1 MDKLSGDMNYELLM
15 KGIDGEVWSLDLP
28 LDAPA
33 MNYQTNN
40 LAELKDRNASYSQR
54 ISLPRTT
61 HNEQAFQF
69 SFVIG
74 SGSYVPY
81 MRFPCQL
88 FYEGALI
95 SPVGAVLNIV
105 DVSDES
111 IGIQIIGATADLF
124 DTLNNTDAK
133 DPGDGMFLLKW
144 YTDTMGQI
152 ERRLVGP
159 EGVKVLYFWLYATL
173 QKNPNIP
180 PISMEAIQ
188 QVRELDKFYPHLNW
202 YDLVTWIF
210 AREGYSLET
219 DVDPVDRDEMFL
231 PCTYPVLAD
240 NPNAPKASGTGWIQ
254 DPPIGTT
261 VGVVWQGFP
270 GVTLSDPVAG
280 RLLMGTV
287 AGTFN
292 WMTLWDTTITFSFSW
307 SNISAIR
314 NGSVAVQVTHYK
326 NDGTSAIV
334 LIRSWSS
341 GSSGSASVNIP
352 MEAGEHILVSGS
364 LATVNPSANQYD
376 MRFPVSITAPP
387 VPETSPGDK
396 PQPGLTYDLLASTG
410 FKSLG
415 DIVKAFFQLFGLTI
429 DVNPATKVARAYSVQ
444 EFYNR
449 RSSSGKNWSDKL
461 IKGKDTKLTFQLS
474 NYAQSNEIKLE
485 DNKDN
490 NVTDSYKFSIPDV
503 NLQPTKLLFQ
513 IGFLAGLNQT
523 LYDEDT
529 TDKVHTIANYPIWT
543 VNRGRVENGEMTET
557 TWEYNA
563 LSKPMVVHVNKSD
576 YMWPQVSV
584 GYTLIRVRLF
594 TAYFK
599 NLNYYVPKYYDKL
612 INNIL
617 KRPKILQ
624 TQILLDSLD
633 IQSLDLFDPI
643 WLEEPGFW
651 FYVSK
656 INNFQAEKITKVDLI
671 RM

>member
-1 MDKLSGDMNYELLM
+1 MNYELLM
-15 KGIDGEVWSLDLP
+15 KGIDGKVWSLDLP

-33 MNYQTNN
+33 MNYQINN
-40 LAELKDRNASYSQR
+40 LTELKDRNASYSQR

-69 SFVIG
+69 SLVVG
-74 SGSYVPY
+74 SGSGVPY
-81 MRFPCQL
+81 MKFPCQL

-95 SPVGAVLNIV
+95 SPAGAVLNIV
-105 DVSDES
+105 DVSDTS
-111 IGIQIIGATADLF
+111 IGVQILGASVDLF

-144 YTDTMGQI
+144 YTDTMGQT
-152 ERRLVGP
+152 ERYLSGP

-173 QKNPNIP
+173 QKNPNFP
-180 PISMEAIQ
+180 PSAMEAIR
-188 QVRELDKFYPHLNW
+188 QVSELDKFYPHLNW

-210 AREGYSLET
+210 DRAGYSLET
-219 DVDPVDRDEMFL
+219 DVDSVDRAEMFL

-240 NPNAPKASGTGWIQ
+240 NPKAPKASGIGWIRN
-254 DPPIGTT
+254 PSVGTT
-261 VGVVWQGFP
+261 GVTWRGSP

-280 RLLMGTV
+280 RLTIDPVPGI
-287 AGTFN
+287 FD
-292 WMTLWDTTITFSFSW
+292 WMTLWGTTITFNLSW
-307 SNISAIR
+307 SNISAIQKS
-314 NGSVAVQVTHYK
+314 SVEVKVTHYK
-326 NDGTSAIV
+326 NDGTSAVV
-334 LIRSWSS
+334 LARSWSS
-341 GSSGSASVNIP
+341 GSSGRASVDIQ
-352 MEAGEHILVSGS
+352 MEAGEHILVSGT
-364 LATVNPSANQYD
+364 LALAVSPVNSFD
-376 MRFPVSITAPP
+376 MRFQVSITAPP

-415 DIVKAFFQLFGLTI
+415 DIVKAFVQLFGLTVDI
-429 DVNPATKVARAYSVQ
+429 NPVTKVARAYSMQ

-461 IKGKDTKLTFQLS
+461 IEGKDTKLTFQLS
-474 NYAQSNEIKLE
+474 SYAQSNEMKLE

-513 IGFLAGLNQT
+513 IGFLAGLNQRLHDTDITNATHT
-523 LYDEDT
+523 L
-529 TDKVHTIANYPIWT
+529 ANYPIWT
-543 VNRGRVENGEMTET
+543 VNRGRMENGEMTET
-557 TWEYNA
+557 TWEYNV
-563 LSKPMVVHVNKSD
+563 LSKPMVVHIDKSD
-576 YMWPQVSV
+576 FMRPRVKV
-584 GYTLIRVRLF
+584 GRTLTQIRLY

-599 NLNYYVPKYYDKL
+599 NLKYYVPKYYDKL

-624 TQILLDSLD
+624 VQILLDSLD
-633 IQSLDLFDPI
+633 IQSLDLFNPI
-643 WLEEPGFW
+643 WLEEHGFW

-656 INNFQAEKITKVDLI
+656 INNFQAGKIPKVDLI

>member
-1 MDKLSGDMNYELLM
+1 MNYELLM

-28 LDAPA
+28 LDAPV
-33 MNYQTNN
+33 MNYQINN

-81 MRFPCQL
+81 MKFPCQL

-95 SPVGAVLNIV
+95 SPVGSVLNIV
-105 DVSDES
+105 DVSDTS
-111 IGIQIIGATADLF
+111 IGVQILGATADLF

-133 DPGDGMFLLKW
+133 DPGTGMFLLKW
-144 YTDTMGQI
+144 YTDTMGQA
-152 ERRLVGP
+152 ERYLSGP
-159 EGVKVLYFWLYATL
+159 EESKVLYFWLYATL
-173 QKNPNIP
+173 QKNPNVP
-180 PISMEAIQ
+180 PISMEAIR
-188 QVRELDKFYPHLNW
+188 QVREMDKFYPHLNW

-210 AREGYSLET
+210 DRAGYSLET
-219 DVDPVDRDEMFL
+219 DVDPVDRAEMFL

-240 NPNAPKASGTGWIQ
+240 NPKAPEASGTGWIQ

-261 VGVVWQGFP
+261 VGVTWQGYP
-270 GVTLSDPVAG
+270 GVTPSDPIAG
-280 RLLMGTV
+280 RLMMGT
-287 AGTFN
+287 ASGTFS

-307 SNISAIR
+307 SNTTDLR
-314 NGSVAVQVTHYK
+314 NGNSVAVQVTHYK

-334 LIRSWSS
+334 LTRSWSS
-341 GSSGSASVNIP
+341 RFSGSVSVDIP
-352 MEAGEHILVSGS
+352 MEAGEHILVFGS
-364 LATVNPSANQYD
+364 LSAVNSSANQYD

-415 DIVKAFFQLFGLTI
+415 DIVKAFVQLFGLTI
-429 DVNPATKVARAYSVQ
+429 DVNPTTKVARAYSIR

-474 NYAQSNEIKLE
+474 SYAQSNEIKLE
-485 DNKDN
+485 DDKDN

-523 LYDEDT
+523 LYDEDNT
-529 TDKVHTIANYPIWT
+529 SKTHTFANYPIWT
-543 VNRGRVENGEMTET
+543 INRGRRENGEMTET

-563 LSKPMVVHVNKSD
+563 LSKPMVVHINKSD
-576 YMWPQVSV
+576 SMWPRVSI
-584 GYTLIRVRLF
+584 GYASTRVRLY

-599 NLNYYVPKYYDKL
+599 NLNYYVPKYYDEL

-633 IQSLDLFDPI
+633 IQSLDLFNPI
-643 WLEEPGFW
+643 WLEEHGFW

-656 INNFQAEKITKVDLI
+656 INNFRAGKITKVDLI

>member
-1 MDKLSGDMNYELLM
+1 MNYELLM

-33 MNYQTNN
+33 MNYQINN

-69 SFVIG
+69 SFVVG
-74 SGSYVPY
+74 SGSDVPY
-81 MRFPCQL
+81 VKFPCQL

-95 SPVGAVLNIV
+95 SPAGAVLNIV
-105 DVSDES
+105 DVSDTS
-111 IGIQIIGATADLF
+111 IGIQILGATADLF

-133 DPGDGMFLLKW
+133 DPGTGMFLLKW
-144 YTDTMGQI
+144 YTDTMGLPEQY
-152 ERRLVGP
+152 LSGP
-159 EGVKVLYFWLYATL
+159 EGSKVLYFWLYATL
-173 QKNPNIP
+173 QKNPNVP
-180 PISMEAIQ
+180 PVSMEAIR

-210 AREGYSLET
+210 DRAGYSLET
-219 DVDPVDRDEMFL
+219 DVDSVDRSEMFL

-240 NPNAPKASGTGWIQ
+240 NPKAPRASGTGWIQ

-261 VGVVWQGFP
+261 VGVIWQGYP
-270 GVTLSDPVAG
+270 GITLGDPVAG
-280 RLLMGTV
+280 RLMMGDP
-287 AGTFN
+287 ASGTFS

-307 SNISAIR
+307 SNGSPIK
-314 NGSVAVQVTHYK
+314 NGSVAVKVTHYK
-326 NDGTSAIV
+326 NDGTNAIV
-334 LIRSWSS
+334 LTRSWSS
-341 GSSGSASVNIP
+341 GSSGSVSVDIS

-364 LATVNPSANQYD
+364 LATFNPSVNQYN

-387 VPETSPGDK
+387 VSETSPGDK

-415 DIVKAFFQLFGLTI
+415 DIVKAFLQLFGLTI
-429 DVNPATKVARAYSVQ
+429 DVNPATKVARAYSVR

-474 NYAQSNEIKLE
+474 SYAQTNEIKLE

-513 IGFLAGLNQT
+513 IGLLAGLNQD
-523 LYDEDT
+523 LYDWDT
-529 TDKVHTIANYPIWT
+529 TNKLHTLANYPIWT
-543 VNRGRVENGEMTET
+543 INRGRMENGEMTET

-576 YMWPQVSV
+576 YMRPQIRV
-584 GYTLIRVRLF
+584 GYSLTRVTLR
-594 TAYFK
+594 TAHFK

-617 KRPKILQ
+617 KRPKVLQ

-633 IQSLDLFDPI
+633 IQSLDLFNPI
-643 WLEEPGFW
+643 WLEEHGFW

-656 INNFQAEKITKVDLI
+656 INNFQAGKITKVDLI

>member
-1 MDKLSGDMNYELLM
+1 MNYELLM

-33 MNYQTNN
+33 MNYQINN

-69 SFVIG
+69 SFVVG

-81 MRFPCQL
+81 MKFPCQL

-95 SPVGAVLNIV
+95 SPAGAVLNIV
-105 DVSDES
+105 DVSDTS
-111 IGIQIIGATADLF
+111 IGVQILGATTDLF

-133 DPGDGMFLLKW
+133 DPGTGMFLLKW
-144 YTDTMGQI
+144 YTDTMGQA
-152 ERRLVGP
+152 ERYLSGS
-159 EGVKVLYFWLYATL
+159 EESKVLYFWLYATL
-173 QKNPNIP
+173 QKNPNVP

-188 QVRELDKFYPHLNW
+188 EVRELDKFYPHLNW

-210 AREGYSLET
+210 DRAGYSLET
-219 DVDPVDRDEMFL
+219 DVDSVDRSEMFL

-240 NPNAPKASGTGWIQ
+240 NPNVPEASGTGWIR
-254 DPPIGTT
+254 DTRPGGLA
-261 VGVVWQGFP
+261 GVTWQGSP

-280 RLLMGTV
+280 RLIIDPIPGE
-287 AGTFN
+287 FS

-307 SNISAIR
+307 SNTSAIQR
-314 NGSVAVQVTHYK
+314 GTVTVRVTHYK

-334 LIRSWSS
+334 LTRSWTS
-341 GSSGSASVNIP
+341 GSSGSASVDIP
-352 MEAGEHILVSGS
+352 MEAGEHILVYGS
-364 LATVNPSANQYD
+364 LVAGNFTTDQYD
-376 MRFPVSITAPP
+376 MRFPVSITAPIP
-387 VPETSPGDK
+387 PETSPGDR
-396 PQPGLTYDLLASTG
+396 PYPGLTYDLLASTG

-474 NYAQSNEIKLE
+474 SYAQSNEIKLE

-523 LYDEDT
+523 LYDAGST
-529 TDKVHTIANYPIWT
+529 QRLHTLANYPIWT
-543 VNRGRVENGEMTET
+543 INRGRMENGEMTET

-563 LSKPMVVHVNKSD
+563 LSKPMVVHINKSD
-576 YMWPQVSV
+576 YLRPQVSV
-584 GYTLIRVRLF
+584 GYILTPIRLY
-594 TAYFK
+594 TARFK
-599 NLNYYVPKYYDKL
+599 SLNYYVPKYYGKL
-612 INNIL
+612 IDNIF

-633 IQSLDLFDPI
+633 IQSLDLFNPI
-643 WLEEPGFW
+643 WLEEHGFW

-656 INNFQAEKITKVDLI
+656 INNFQAGKITKVDLI

>member
-1 MDKLSGDMNYELLM
+1 MNYELLM
-15 KGIDGEVWSLDLP
+15 KDIDGKVWSLDLP

-33 MNYQTNN
+33 MNYQINN

-61 HNEQAFQF
+61 HNEQAFQS
-69 SFVIG
+69 SFVVG
-74 SGSYVPY
+74 SGSGVPY

-95 SPVGAVLNIV
+95 SPAGAVLNIV
-105 DVSDES
+105 DVSDTS
-111 IGIQIIGATADLF
+111 IGVQILGATVDLF

-144 YTDTMGQI
+144 YTNTMGQT
-152 ERRLVGP
+152 ERYLSGP
-159 EGVKVLYFWLYATL
+159 EKAKVLYFWLYATL
-173 QKNPNIP
+173 QKNPSFP
-180 PISMEAIQ
+180 PFAMEAIR
-188 QVRELDKFYPHLNW
+188 QVSGLDKFYPHLNW

-210 AREGYSLET
+210 DRAGYSLET
-219 DVDPVDRDEMFL
+219 DVDLVDRAEMFL

-240 NPNAPKASGTGWIQ
+240 NPKAPRASGIGWIRN
-254 DPPIGTT
+254 PSVGTPT
-261 VGVVWQGFP
+261 GVIWKGSP

-280 RLLMGTV
+280 RLTIGPGS
-287 AGTFN
+287 GTFS
-292 WMTLWDTTITFSFSW
+292 WMTLWDTTITFRFSW
-307 SNISAIR
+307 SNISAIQKS
-314 NGSVAVQVTHYK
+314 SVSVKVTHYK
-326 NDGTSAIV
+326 NDGTNAVV
-334 LIRSWSS
+334 LTKSWSS
-341 GSSGSASVNIP
+341 GSSGSASVDIQ
-352 MEAGEHILVSGS
+352 MEAGEHILVSGT
-364 LATVNPSANQYD
+364 LAIITNPSSSFD
-376 MRFPVSITAPP
+376 LKFPVSITAPP

-415 DIVKAFFQLFGLTI
+415 DIVKAFVQLFGLTV
-429 DVNPATKVARAYSVQ
+429 DVNPVTKVARAYSIR

-474 NYAQSNEIKLE
+474 SYAQSNEIKLE

-490 NVTDSYKFSIPDV
+490 NVTDSYKFSIQDV

-513 IGFLAGLNQT
+513 IGFLAGLNQR
-523 LYDEDT
+523 LYDTDITNT
-529 TDKVHTIANYPIWT
+529 THTLANYPIWT
-543 VNRGRVENGEMTET
+543 VNRGRTENGEVTET
-557 TWEYNA
+557 TWEYNV
-563 LSKPMVVHVNKSD
+563 LSKPMVVRIDKSD
-576 YMWPQVSV
+576 FMRPKVKV
-584 GYTLIRVRLF
+584 GYTLTQVRLY
-594 TAYFK
+594 TAYFR
-599 NLNYYVPKYYDKL
+599 NLDYYVSKYYGKL

-624 TQILLDSLD
+624 VQILLDSLD
-633 IQSLDLFDPI
+633 IQSLDLFNPI
-643 WLEEPGFW
+643 WLEEHGFW

-656 INNFQAEKITKVDLI
+656 INNFQAGKIPKVDLI

>member
-1 MDKLSGDMNYELLM
+1 MNYELLM
-15 KGIDGEVWSLDLP
+15 RDPDGEVWSLDLP

-33 MNYQTNN
+33 MNYQINN

-69 SFVIG
+69 SSVIG
-74 SGSYVPY
+74 SGSDMPY
-81 MRFPCQL
+81 RRFPCQL
-88 FYEGALI
+88 FYEGALL
-95 SPVGAVLNIV
+95 SPAGAVLNIV

-111 IGIQIIGATADLF
+111 IGIQIVGATADLF

-133 DPGDGMFLLKW
+133 DPGTGMFLLKW
-144 YTDTMGQI
+144 YTDTMGQS
-152 ERRLVGP
+152 ERYLSGP
-159 EGVKVLYFWLYATL
+159 EESKVQYFWLYATL
-173 QKNPNIP
+173 QKNPNVP
-180 PISMEAIQ
+180 PIFMEAIR

-210 AREGYSLET
+210 DRAGYNLET
-219 DVDPVDRDEMFL
+219 DVDPVDRAEMFL

-240 NPNAPKASGTGWIQ
+240 NPNAPKVSGTGWIK
-254 DPPIGTT
+254 DTPPGGLA
-261 VGVVWQGFP
+261 GVIWQGSP
-270 GVTLSDPVAG
+270 GVTLSDPIAG
-280 RLLMGTV
+280 RLIIDTV
-287 AGTFN
+287 SEEFS
-292 WMTLWDTTITFSFSW
+292 WMTIWDTTITFSFSW
-307 SNISAIR
+307 SNTSAIQR
-314 NGSVAVQVTHYK
+314 GTVIVRVTHYK

-334 LIRSWSS
+334 LSRSWTS
-341 GSSGSASVNIP
+341 GSYGSASVDIP
-352 MEAGEHILVSGS
+352 MEAGEHILVYGS
-364 LATVNPSANQYD
+364 LLAGNFSTDQYD
-376 MRFPVSITAPP
+376 MRFPVSITAPIP
-387 VPETSPGDK
+387 PETSPGDR
-396 PQPGLTYDLLASTG
+396 PYPGLTYDLLASTG
-410 FKSLG
+410 FKNLG

-429 DVNPATKVARAYSVQ
+429 DTNPATKVARAYSVQ

-474 NYAQSNEIKLE
+474 SYAQSNEIKLE

-490 NVTDSYKFSIPDV
+490 NVTDSYKFSIQDV

-523 LYDEDT
+523 LYDEDST
-529 TDKVHTIANYPIWT
+529 QRLHTLANYPIWT
-543 VNRGRVENGEMTET
+543 INRGRMENGEMTET

-563 LSKPMVVHVNKSD
+563 LSKPMVVHINKSD
-576 YMWPQVSV
+576 YMRPQVSV
-584 GYTLIRVRLF
+584 GYTLTPVRLY
-594 TAYFK
+594 TARFK
-599 NLNYYVPKYYDKL
+599 SLNYYIPKYYGKL
-612 INNIL
+612 IDNIL

-633 IQSLDLFDPI
+633 IQSLDLFNPI
-643 WLEEPGFW
+643 WLEEHGFW

-656 INNFQAEKITKVDLI
+656 INNFQAGKITKVDLI

>member
-1 MDKLSGDMNYELLM
+1 MNYELLM
-15 KGIDGEVWSLDLP
+15 RGIDGEVWSLDLP

-33 MNYQTNN
+33 MNYQINN

-81 MRFPCQL
+81 MKFPCQL

-95 SPVGAVLNIV
+95 SPAGAVLNIV
-105 DVSDES
+105 DVSDTS
-111 IGIQIIGATADLF
+111 IGVQILGATADLF

-133 DPGDGMFLLKW
+133 DPGTGMFLLKW
-144 YTDTMGQI
+144 YTDTMGQA
-152 ERRLVGP
+152 ERYLSGP
-159 EGVKVLYFWLYATL
+159 EESKVLYFWLYATL
-173 QKNPNIP
+173 QKNPNVP
-180 PISMEAIQ
+180 PISMEAIR

-210 AREGYSLET
+210 DRAGYSLET
-219 DVDPVDRDEMFL
+219 DVDPVDRAEMFL

-254 DPPIGTT
+254 DPPIGTI
-261 VGVVWQGFP
+261 VGVIWQGYP

-280 RLLMGTV
+280 RLLMGSV
-287 AGTFN
+287 AGTFS

-334 LIRSWSS
+334 LTRSWSS
-341 GSSGSASVNIP
+341 GSSGSASVDIP
-352 MEAGEHILVSGS
+352 MEAGEHIQVSGS
-364 LATVNPSANQYD
+364 LTTINSPSVNQYD

-429 DVNPATKVARAYSVQ
+429 DVNPATKVARAYSTQ

-474 NYAQSNEIKLE
+474 SYAQSNEIKLE

-523 LYDEDT
+523 LYDEDST
-529 TDKVHTIANYPIWT
+529 SKTHTLANYPIWT
-543 VNRGRVENGEMTET
+543 INRGRMENGEMTET

-563 LSKPMVVHVNKSD
+563 LSKPMVVHINKSD

-584 GYTLIRVRLF
+584 GYTLTRVRLY

-633 IQSLDLFDPI
+633 IQSLDLFNPI
-643 WLEEPGFW
+643 WLEEHGFW

-656 INNFQAEKITKVDLI
+656 INNFQAGKITKVDLI

>member
-1 MDKLSGDMNYELLM
+1 MNYELLM

-33 MNYQTNN
+33 MNYQINN

-69 SFVIG
+69 SFVVG

-81 MRFPCQL
+81 MKFSCQL

-95 SPVGAVLNIV
+95 SPAGAVLNIV
-105 DVSDES
+105 DVSDTS
-111 IGIQIIGATADLF
+111 IGIQILGATADLF

-133 DPGDGMFLLKW
+133 DPGTGMFLLKW
-144 YTDTMGQI
+144 YTDTMGRT
-152 ERRLVGP
+152 ERYLSGS
-159 EGVKVLYFWLYATL
+159 EESKVLYFWLYATL
-173 QKNPNIP
+173 QKNPNMP
-180 PISMEAIQ
+180 PISMEAIG

-210 AREGYSLET
+210 DREGYSLET
-219 DVDPVDRDEMFL
+219 DVDSVDRSEMFL

-240 NPNAPKASGTGWIQ
+240 NPNVPKASGTGWIK
-254 DPPIGTT
+254 DTPPGGLA
-261 VGVVWQGFP
+261 GVIWQGSP

-280 RLLMGTV
+280 RLIINTMPG
-287 AGTFN
+287 GFS
-292 WMTLWDTTITFSFSW
+292 WMTLWDTTITFSFAW

-334 LIRSWSS
+334 LTRSWTS
-341 GSSGSASVNIP
+341 GSYGSVSVDIP
-352 MEAGEHILVSGS
+352 MEAGEHILVHGS
-364 LATVNPSANQYD
+364 LLAGNFSTDQYD
-376 MRFPVSITAPP
+376 MRFPVSITAPIP
-387 VPETSPGDK
+387 PETSPGDR
-396 PQPGLTYDLLASTG
+396 PYPGLTYDLLASTG

-415 DIVKAFFQLFGLTI
+415 DIVKAFFQLFGLTV

-474 NYAQSNEIKLE
+474 SYAQSNEIKLE

-490 NVTDSYKFSIPDV
+490 NVTDSYKFSIQDV

-513 IGFLAGLNQT
+513 IGFLAGLNQA
-523 LYDEDT
+523 LYDEYT
-529 TDKVHTIANYPIWT
+529 QRLHTLANYPIWT
-543 VNRGRVENGEMTET
+543 INRGRMENGEMTET

-563 LSKPMVVHVNKSD
+563 LNKPMVVHINKYD
-576 YMWPQVSV
+576 YMEPKVSV
-584 GYTLIRVRLF
+584 GYTLTQVRLY
-594 TAYFK
+594 TARFK
-599 NLNYYVPKYYDKL
+599 SLNYYVPKYYGKL
-612 INNIL
+612 IDNIL

-633 IQSLDLFDPI
+633 IQSLDLFNPI
-643 WLEEPGFW
+643 WLEEHGFW

-656 INNFQAEKITKVDLI
+656 INNFQAGKITKVDLI

>member
-1 MDKLSGDMNYELLM
+1 MNYELLM

-33 MNYQTNN
+33 MNYQINN

-69 SFVIG
+69 SFEVG
-74 SGSYVPY
+74 SGSGVPY
-81 MRFPCQL
+81 MKFPCQL

-95 SPVGAVLNIV
+95 SPAGAVLNIV
-105 DVSDES
+105 DVSDTS
-111 IGIQIIGATADLF
+111 IGVQILGATVDLF

-144 YTDTMGQI
+144 YTDTMGQT
-152 ERRLVGP
+152 ERYLSGSG
-159 EGVKVLYFWLYATL
+159 EAKVLYFWLYATL
-173 QKNPNIP
+173 QKNPNFP
-180 PISMEAIQ
+180 PFAMEAIR
-188 QVRELDKFYPHLNW
+188 QVSEMDKFYPHLNW

-210 AREGYSLET
+210 DRAGYSLET
-219 DVDPVDRDEMFL
+219 DVDLVDRAEMFL

-240 NPNAPKASGTGWIQ
+240 NPKAPVASGIGWIRN
-254 DPPIGTT
+254 PSVGTPT
-261 VGVVWQGFP
+261 GVMWKGSP

-280 RLLMGTV
+280 RLTIGPGS
-287 AGTFN
+287 GTFN
-292 WMTLWDTTITFSFSW
+292 WMTLWDTTITFRFSW
-307 SNISAIR
+307 SNISAIQKS
-314 NGSVAVQVTHYK
+314 SVSVKVTHYK
-326 NDGTSAIV
+326 NDGTNAVV
-334 LIRSWSS
+334 LTKTWSS
-341 GSSGSASVNIP
+341 GSSGSTSVDIQ
-352 MEAGEHILVSGS
+352 MEAGEYILVSGT
-364 LATVNPSANQYD
+364 LAIVTNPVSSFD
-376 MRFPVSITAPP
+376 LRFPVSITAPP

-415 DIVKAFFQLFGLTI
+415 DIVKAFVQLFGLTV
-429 DVNPATKVARAYSVQ
+429 DVNPVTKVARAYSIR

-474 NYAQSNEIKLE
+474 SYAQSNEIKLE

-503 NLQPTKLLFQ
+503 NLQPSKLLFQ
-513 IGFLAGLNQT
+513 IGFLAGLNQS
-523 LYDEDT
+523 LYDAGT
-529 TDKVHTIANYPIWT
+529 TNETHTLANYPIWT
-543 VNRGRVENGEMTET
+543 VNRGRMENGEVTET
-557 TWEYNA
+557 TWEYNV
-563 LSKPMVVHVNKSD
+563 LSKPMVVHIDKSD
-576 YMWPQVSV
+576 FMRPKVKV
-584 GYTLIRVRLF
+584 GRTTTQIRLY

-599 NLNYYVPKYYDKL
+599 KLKYYVPKYYDKL

-624 TQILLDSLD
+624 VQILLDSLD
-633 IQSLDLFDPI
+633 IQSLDLFNPI
-643 WLEEPGFW
+643 WLEEHGFW

-656 INNFQAEKITKVDLI
+656 INNFQAGKIPKVDLI

>member
-1 MDKLSGDMNYELLM
+1 MNYELLM
-15 KGIDGEVWSLDLP
+15 KGIDGKVWSLDLP

-33 MNYQTNN
+33 MNYQINN

-74 SGSYVPY
+74 SGSHVPY
-81 MRFPCQL
+81 MKFPCQL

-111 IGIQIIGATADLF
+111 IGVQILGATADLF

-133 DPGDGMFLLKW
+133 DPGTGMFLLKW
-144 YTDTMGQI
+144 YTDTMGQA
-152 ERRLVGP
+152 ERYLSGS
-159 EGVKVLYFWLYATL
+159 EEVKVLYFWLYATL
-173 QKNPNIP
+173 QKNPNVP
-180 PISMEAIQ
+180 PISTEAIQ
-188 QVRELDKFYPHLNW
+188 EVRELDKFYPHLNW

-210 AREGYSLET
+210 DREGYSLET
-219 DVDPVDRDEMFL
+219 DVDSVDRSEMFL

-240 NPNAPKASGTGWIQ
+240 NPNAPKASGTGWIK
-254 DPPIGTT
+254 DTPPGGLA
-261 VGVVWQGFP
+261 GVTWQGSP

-280 RLLMGTV
+280 RLTINTIPGE
-287 AGTFN
+287 FS
-292 WMTLWDTTITFSFSW
+292 WMTIWDTTITFSFSW
-307 SNISAIR
+307 SNTSAIQR
-314 NGSVAVQVTHYK
+314 GTVRVRVTHYK
-326 NDGTSAIV
+326 NDGTNAIV
-334 LIRSWSS
+334 LTRSWTS
-341 GSSGSASVNIP
+341 GSSGSASVDIP
-352 MEAGEHILVSGS
+352 MEAGEHILVYGS
-364 LATVNPSANQYD
+364 LLAGNFSTDQYD
-376 MRFPVSITAPP
+376 MRFPVSITAPIP
-387 VPETSPGDK
+387 LETSPGDK
-396 PQPGLTYDLLASTG
+396 PYPGLTYDLLASTG

-415 DIVKAFFQLFGLTI
+415 DIVKAFLQLFGLTV

-474 NYAQSNEIKLE
+474 SYAQSNEIKLE

-490 NVTDSYKFSIPDV
+490 NVTDSYKFSIQDV

-523 LYDEDT
+523 LYDAGST
-529 TDKVHTIANYPIWT
+529 QRLHTLANYPIWT
-543 VNRGRVENGEMTET
+543 INRGRMENGEMTET
-557 TWEYNA
+557 TWEYNV
-563 LSKPMVVHVNKSD
+563 LSKPMVVHINKSD
-576 YMWPQVSV
+576 YLRPQVSV
-584 GYTLIRVRLF
+584 GYTLTPIRLY
-594 TAYFK
+594 TARFK
-599 NLNYYVPKYYDKL
+599 SLNYYVPKYYGKL
-612 INNIL
+612 IDNIL

-633 IQSLDLFDPI
+633 IQSLDLFNPI
-643 WLEEPGFW
+643 WLEEHGFW

-656 INNFQAEKITKVDLI
+656 INNFQAGKITKVDLI

>member
-1 MDKLSGDMNYELLM
+1 MNYELLM

-33 MNYQTNN
+33 MNYQINN

-69 SFVIG
+69 SFVVG
-74 SGSYVPY
+74 SGSGVPY
-81 MRFPCQL
+81 MKFPCQL

-95 SPVGAVLNIV
+95 SPAGAVLNIV
-105 DVSDES
+105 DVSDTS
-111 IGIQIIGATADLF
+111 IGVQILGATVDLF

-133 DPGDGMFLLKW
+133 DPGNGMFLLKW
-144 YTDTMGQI
+144 YTDTMGPT
-152 ERRLVGP
+152 ERYLSGP
-159 EGVKVLYFWLYATL
+159 EKIKVLYFWLYATL
-173 QKNPNIP
+173 QKNPNFP
-180 PISMEAIQ
+180 PFAMEAIR
-188 QVRELDKFYPHLNW
+188 QVGELDKFYPHLNW

-210 AREGYSLET
+210 GRAGYSLET
-219 DVDPVDRDEMFL
+219 DVDPVDRAEMFL
-231 PCTYPVLAD
+231 PCTYPVLA
-240 NPNAPKASGTGWIQ
+240 NNPKAPRASGIGWIR
-254 DPPIGTT
+254 DFT
-261 VGVVWQGFP
+261 VGTPVGVKWKGSP

-280 RLLMGTV
+280 RLVIGPKS
-287 AGTFN
+287 GTFS
-292 WMTLWDTTITFSFSW
+292 WMTLWDTTITFRFSW
-307 SNISAIR
+307 SNISAIQKS
-314 NGSVAVQVTHYK
+314 SVAVEVTHYK
-326 NDGTSAIV
+326 NDGTSAVV
-334 LIRSWSS
+334 LTKSWST
-341 GSSGSASVNIP
+341 GSSGSASVDIQ
-352 MEAGEHILVSGS
+352 MEAGEHILVSGT
-364 LATVNPSANQYD
+364 LAVITNPDSSFD

-415 DIVKAFFQLFGLTI
+415 DIVKAFVQLFGLTV
-429 DVNPATKVARAYSVQ
+429 DVNPVTKVARAYSIQ

-474 NYAQSNEIKLE
+474 SYAQSNEIKLE

-490 NVTDSYKFSIPDV
+490 NVIDSYKFSIPDV

-513 IGFLAGLNQT
+513 IGFLAGLNQS
-523 LYDEDT
+523 LYDAGT
-529 TDKVHTIANYPIWT
+529 TNKTHTLANYPIWT
-543 VNRGRVENGEMTET
+543 INRGRMENGEMTET
-557 TWEYNA
+557 TWEYNV
-563 LSKPMVVHVNKSD
+563 LSKPMVVHIDKSD
-576 YMWPQVSV
+576 YMRPVVSV
-584 GYTLIRVRLF
+584 GYTRTWVRLY

-624 TQILLDSLD
+624 VQILLDSLD
-633 IQSLDLFDPI
+633 IQSLDLFNPI
-643 WLEEPGFW
+643 WLEEHGFW

-656 INNFQAEKITKVDLI
+656 INNFQAGKIPKVDLI

>member
-1 MDKLSGDMNYELLM
+1 MNYELLM

-33 MNYQTNN
+33 MNYQINN

-69 SFVIG
+69 SFVVG
-74 SGSYVPY
+74 SGSCVPY
-81 MRFPCQL
+81 MKFPCQL

-95 SPVGAVLNIV
+95 SPAGAVLNIV
-105 DVSDES
+105 DISDTS
-111 IGIQIIGATADLF
+111 IGVQILGATVDLF

-144 YTDTMGQI
+144 YTNTMGQT
-152 ERRLVGP
+152 ERYLSGP
-159 EGVKVLYFWLYATL
+159 GEVKVLYFWLYATL
-173 QKNPNIP
+173 QKNPNFP
-180 PISMEAIQ
+180 PFAMEAIR

-210 AREGYSLET
+210 DRAGYSLET
-219 DVDPVDRDEMFL
+219 DVDPVDRAEMFL

-240 NPNAPKASGTGWIQ
+240 DPKAPRASGIGWIRNF
-254 DPPIGTT
+254 T
-261 VGVVWQGFP
+261 VGTPAGVIWEGSP

-280 RLLMGTV
+280 RLSIGPGS
-287 AGTFN
+287 GTFS
-292 WMTLWDTTITFSFSW
+292 WMTLWDTTITFRLTW
-307 SNISAIR
+307 SNISAIQ
-314 NGSVAVQVTHYK
+314 NSSVTVKVTHYK
-326 NDGTSAIV
+326 NDGTSAVV
-334 LIRSWSS
+334 LTRSWST
-341 GSSGSASVNIP
+341 GSSGSASVDIQ
-352 MEAGEHILVSGS
+352 MEAGEHILVFGT
-364 LATVNPSANQYD
+364 LAVITNPVSSFD
-376 MRFPVSITAPP
+376 MRFLVSITAPP

-415 DIVKAFFQLFGLTI
+415 DIVKAFVQLFGLTV
-429 DVNPATKVARAYSVQ
+429 DVNPATKVARAYSIQ

-474 NYAQSNEIKLE
+474 SYAQSNEMKLE

-513 IGFLAGLNQT
+513 IGFLAGLNQS
-523 LYDEDT
+523 LYDADIT
-529 TDKVHTIANYPIWT
+529 NKIHTLANYPIWT
-543 VNRGRVENGEMTET
+543 INRGQMENGEVTET
-557 TWEYNA
+557 TWEYNV
-563 LSKPMVVHVNKSD
+563 LSKPMVVHINKSD
-576 YMWPQVSV
+576 YMRPKVRV
-584 GYTLIRVRLF
+584 GYTLTQVRLY

-624 TQILLDSLD
+624 VQILLDSLD
-633 IQSLDLFDPI
+633 IQSLDLFNPI
-643 WLEEPGFW
+643 WLEEHGFW

-656 INNFQAEKITKVDLI
+656 INNFQAGKIPKVDLI